1 MLSRQELYH
10 TQEYWIERIQ
20 NDIFRAMLQFKED
33 EELNQTQLAQRLG
46 VSKGYISQVLNGN
59 FNFSI
64 SKLVELALAIGVAPK
79 VELEK
84 LATFINREEWRL
96 KAINE
101 GRNIGLNDDATFAT
115 YAGFFLKPEAD
126 NNPFEKVA

>member
-10 TQEYWIERIQ
+10 TKEYWIERIQ
-20 NDIFRAMLQFKED
+20 NDIFRAMLRFKE
-33 EELNQTQLAQRLG
+33 EEGLNQTQLAQKLG

-84 LATFINREEWRL
+84 IDTFINREEWRL

-101 GRNIGLNDDATFAT
+101 SRNIGLNDDSTLATHT
-115 YAGFFLKPEAD
+115 GLVLEPEVDNDPLKT
-126 NNPFEKVA
+126 VA